1 MGYMSL
7 PSSELRYSTGQ
18 NRQLSS
24 KVPIDK
30 EYDSSQ
36 EGVLEYLC
44 FDIPVLKHCSVC
56 CMNHI
61 FQMGGSTTNRMKWPK
76 VIVVKMSC
84 NAERSENVP

>member
-1 MGYMSL
+1 MYMGYMSL

-18 NRQLSS
+18 KRQLSS

-44 FDIPVLKHCSVC
+44 FDILYLFWNIAPYVLA
-56 CMNHI
+56 I
-61 FQMGGSTTNRMKWPK
+61 DFTWRIIPGSKW
-76 VIVVKMSC
+76 
-84 NAERSENVP
+84 